1 MSKIKNKFLELESK
15 NQKALIAYVV
25 AGYPSEKDTLSAIR
39 GLVKGGA
46 DIIEIG
52 LPFSDPLADGPV
64 IQNASYIALQNG
76 INLSKFLNLVKKI
89 RKETDLPLVLMTY
102 TNLLYKQGYDKFI
115 VLAKKAGIDGFI
127 LPDMAIEEA
136 EEYLKAIRKNKAD
149 SIFLISPNTSS
160 KRIKKIVLASSGFL
174 YLVAVFGT
182 TGKQQKIQQY
192 TINAIKNT
200 KKLVNGKIPIGVGFG
215 VSNPQQAKFFIQKGA
230 DAVIV
235 GSAFLRLIEK
245 TPPKK
250 IESEVAKFTRS
261 LKASTISQ

>member
-1 MSKIKNKFLELESK
+1 MSKIKNKFLELKSK

-25 AGYPSEKDTLSAIR
+25 AGYPSATDTLSAIR
-39 GLVKGGA
+39 GLVKGGV
-46 DIIEIG
+46 DIIELG

-64 IQNASYIALQNG
+64 IQNASHIALQKG

-115 VLAKKAGIDGFI
+115 ALAKKVGIDGFI

-136 EEYLKAIRKNKAD
+136 DEYLKAIRKNKAD
-149 SIFLISPNTSS
+149 SIFLISPNTSP
-160 KRIKKIVLASSGFL
+160 KRIKKIISASSGFL
-174 YLVAVFGT
+174 YLVSVFGT
-182 TGKQQKIQQY
+182 TGKQQKIQKY
-192 TINAIKNT
+192 TIDAIKNT
-200 KKLVNGKIPIGVGFG
+200 KKLVNRKIPIGVGFG
-215 VSNPQQAKFFIQKGA
+215 VSTPQQAKFFIQKGA

-245 TPPKK
+245 TPQKK
-250 IESEVAKFTRS
+250 IESEITKFAQS
-261 LKASTISQ
+261 LKAATISQ